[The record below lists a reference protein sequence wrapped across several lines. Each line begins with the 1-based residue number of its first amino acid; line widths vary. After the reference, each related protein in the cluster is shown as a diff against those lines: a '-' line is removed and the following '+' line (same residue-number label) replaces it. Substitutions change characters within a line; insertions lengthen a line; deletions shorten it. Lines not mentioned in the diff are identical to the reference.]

1 MSDSDSDS
9 DSGGANYSNEGR
21 NYATPT
27 GSPAG
32 ESQSEGGG
40 WSGGGFSSSSSS
52 DRVNLSADA
61 GLANAAWGSMTPDEK
76 AAINAHLGRP
86 ESYDPTNKSFSDR
99 VFDATNPDYK
109 SKAYAFGI
117 RGMGVNFDG
126 VAAQEATN
134 PGMQQ
139 ERMNA
144 IGSVIERLGLM
155 AIQAMPG
162 GGLALSAARAYN
174 AYDHGMPAK
183 DAIMAGLFDFGGGWA
198 ASKINKEA
206 VGALGPEVG
215 KALSQYN
222 SLASLANIGGAG
234 VPTFN
239 PGGMAVSAA
248 AKELG
253 VKSISSPTG
262 ATNIDGTSV
271 QGNYSGGGFSGSRSS
286 STNAVQQPIEEVLPV
301 AAVTPQEQAQI
312 NPWSFDGAAFG
323 KRLKAGVDT
332 RYGGVK

>member
-86 ESYDPTNKSFSDR
+86 QDYNPIDR
-99 VFDATNPDYK
+99 SWRDVAFDFTNPDYN
-109 SKAYAFGI
+109 STAYRLGI
-117 RGMGVNFDG
+117 RGIGTTDVQR
-126 VAAQEATN
+126 QEATN

-139 ERMNA
+139 ERMDA
-144 IGSVIERLGLM
+144 VGSVIERLGLM